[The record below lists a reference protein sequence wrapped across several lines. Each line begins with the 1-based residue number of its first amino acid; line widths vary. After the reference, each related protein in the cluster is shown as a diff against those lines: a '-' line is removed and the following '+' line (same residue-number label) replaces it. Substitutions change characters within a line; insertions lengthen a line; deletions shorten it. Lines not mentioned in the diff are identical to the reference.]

1 MIYHKMILR
10 VEKCGVIVNILVI
23 LQNKIKMIKDMN
35 KKICWT
41 IVIVV
46 LSVLVSCGKRETL
59 DPQKDYILMRA
70 MESSRNQSD
79 DGIDVEALENCA
91 LVYEKNREWG
101 KLCWCDALIGYKLFF
116 EGNYDKSLVYLKKAE
131 ANLQYCDSM
140 SSFVY
145 AYIVKNTMTTDTIL
159 ARHYAQKALEK
170 NLEYRNLRRLPYSY
184 MDMSLLTKGDS
195 ARYYLEKSLE
205 CFDDW
210 GDKIAKCKYALWHKD
225 ELESDTIIAYAKP
238 CYDSIYYAG
247 DARIL
252 VDAYLRKGE
261 VDSAEIYI
269 EALGRHKF
277 FKTEYSFYNSRRLLQ
292 LGMYEEAARSWEE
305 TYYRQREDYLFMLSQ
320 RLGAI
325 NAEYD
330 LLNVELQRKKEK
342 LRLMGIY
349 NSALMVV
356 MAVMVVAF
364 VVISR
369 YRKNIDGLEKEILQ
383 RKERFST
390 LFEEYRKGYELN
402 RETIFAD
409 ANMNLEALHVACPT
423 LTKTDM
429 AIIWLMFMNCDKET
443 ICSMMNISSRYYYNR
458 KSIIQ
463 RTLKIDAK
471 EARAV
476 NKEIVKIVRKY
487 ICKSMKR

>member
-1 MIYHKMILR
+1 MNMKNCWI
-10 VEKCGVIVNILVI
+10 IVVVLLAICASC
-23 LQNKIKMIKDMN
+23 N
-35 KKICWT
+35 KKE
-41 IVIVV
+41 V
-46 LSVLVSCGKRETL
+46 L
-59 DPQKDYILMRA
+59 DPEKDYILIRA
-70 MESSRNQSD
+70 MESGRNQSD
-79 DGIDVEALENCA
+79 KGIDVEALENCA

-101 KLCWCDALIGYKLFF
+101 KLCMCDAMIGYKLFAA
-116 EGNYDKSLVYLKKAE
+116 GDYDRSLVHLKKAE
-131 ANLQYCDSM
+131 KNLQYCDSM

-145 AYIVKNTMTTDTIL
+145 SLIVSNTMTTDTML
-159 ARHYAQKALEK
+159 ALNYAQKALEQD
-170 NLEYRNLRRLPYSY
+170 LEYRNLRRLPYSY

-195 ARYYLEKSLE
+195 ARYYLAKSLE

-225 ELESDTIIAYAKP
+225 ELEPDTIIAYAKP
-238 CYDSIYYAG
+238 CYDSIHYAG
-247 DARIL
+247 YARVL
-252 VDAYLRKGE
+252 AEAYLRKGE
-261 VDSAEIYI
+261 PDSAGVYI

-369 YRKNIDGLEKEILQ
+369 YRKNINALEKEVVQ

-423 LTKTDM
+423 LTRTDM

>member
-1 MIYHKMILR
+1 
-10 VEKCGVIVNILVI
+10 
-23 LQNKIKMIKDMN
+23 MN

-79 DGIDVEALENCA
+79 KGVDVEALENSA
-91 LVYEKNREWG
+91 LIYEKNREWG
-101 KLCWCDALIGYKLFF
+101 KLCMCDALIGYKLFAA
-116 EGNYDKSLVYLKKAE
+116 GDYDRSLVHLKQAE
-131 ANLQYCDSM
+131 KNLQYCDSM

-145 AYIVKNTMTTDTIL
+145 SLIVSNTMTTDTIL
-159 ARHYAQKALEK
+159 ARHYARKALEK
-170 NLEYRNLRRLPYSY
+170 DLEYRNLRRLPYSY
-184 MDMSLLTKGDS
+184 MDLSLLTKGDS

-210 GDKIAKCKYALWHKD
+210 GDMVAKCKYAWWHRD
-225 ELESDTIIAYAKP
+225 ELEPDTMIAYAKP
-238 CYDSIYYAG
+238 YYDSIRYTG
-247 DARIL
+247 HARIL
-252 VDAYLRKGE
+252 AEAYLRKGD
-261 VDSAEIYI
+261 VDSAGVYI
-269 EALGRHKF
+269 EALGRHKL
-277 FKTEYSFYNSRRLLQ
+277 FKTEYSFYNSQRLSQ
-292 LGMYEEAARSWEE
+292 LKRYEEASKSWEE
-305 TYYRQREDYLFMLSQ
+305 TYYRQRGDYLFMLSQ

-330 LLNVELQRKKEK
+330 LLNVELQREKER
-342 LRLMGIY
+342 LRLMRIY
-349 NSALMVV
+349 NSVLLVV

-369 YRKNIDGLEKEILQ
+369 YRKNINALEKEVVQ

-390 LFEEYRKGYELN
+390 LFEEYRKGYELH

-409 ANMNLEALHVACPT
+409 ANMNLKALQEDYPS
-423 LTKTDM
+423 LTKTDL
-429 AIIWLMFMNCDKET
+429 AVIWLMFMDCDKDAV
-443 ICSMMNISSRYYYNR
+443 CSMLNISSRYYYNR

-463 RTLKIDAK
+463 RTLNIKAK
-471 EARAV
+471 GV
-476 NKEIVKIVRKY
+476 VPINKEIVKIVRMY
-487 ICKSMKR
+487 ICKRMEPK

>member
-1 MIYHKMILR
+1 
-10 VEKCGVIVNILVI
+10 
-23 LQNKIKMIKDMN
+23 MN

-46 LSVLVSCGKRETL
+46 LSVLVSCGKREIF

-79 DGIDVEALENCA
+79 KGIDVEALENCA

-101 KLCWCDALIGYKLFF
+101 KLCMCDAFIGCKLFF
-116 EGNYDKSLVYLKKAE
+116 DGNYDKSLIYLKKAE
-131 ANLQYCDSM
+131 ANLQYCDSI
-140 SSFVY
+140 SSFVFS
-145 AYIVKNTMTTDTIL
+145 YIVKNTMTTDTVL
-159 ARHYAQKALEK
+159 ALHYAQKALEK
-170 NLEYRNLRRLPYSY
+170 DLEYNNLRRLPYSY

-225 ELESDTIIAYAKP
+225 ELEPDTIIAYAKP
-238 CYDSIYYAG
+238 CYDSIRYTG
-247 DARIL
+247 HARIL
-252 VDAYLRKGE
+252 AEAYLRKGD
-261 VDSAEIYI
+261 VDSAGVYI
-269 EALGRHKF
+269 EALGRHKL
-277 FKTEYSFYNSRRLLQ
+277 FKTEYSFYNSQRLSQ
-292 LGMYEEAARSWEE
+292 LKRYEEAARSWEE

-330 LLNVELQRKKEK
+330 LLNVELQREKER
-342 LRLMGIY
+342 LRLMRVY
-349 NSALMVV
+349 NSVLLVV

-369 YRKNIDGLEKEILQ
+369 YRKNINALEKEVVQ

-390 LFEEYRKGYELN
+390 LFEEYRKGYELH
-402 RETIFAD
+402 RDTIYTD
-409 ANMNLEALHVACPT
+409 ATMNLKALHEDYPS
-423 LTKTDM
+423 LTKTDL
-429 AIIWLMFMNCDKET
+429 AVIWLMFMDCDKDVV
-443 ICSMMNISSRYYYNR
+443 CSMLNISSRYYYNR

-463 RTLKIDAK
+463 RTLNIKAK
-471 EARAV
+471 GAV
-476 NKEIVKIVRKY
+476 PINKEIVKIVRTY
-487 ICKSMKR
+487 ICKRTKPK

>member
-1 MIYHKMILR
+1 MILR

-46 LSVLVSCGKRETL
+46 LSVLVSCGKREIF

-79 DGIDVEALENCA
+79 KGIDVEALENCA

-101 KLCWCDALIGYKLFF
+101 KLCMCDAFIGCKLFF
-116 EGNYDKSLVYLKKAE
+116 DGNYDKSLIYLKKAE
-131 ANLQYCDSM
+131 ANLQYCDST

-145 AYIVKNTMTTDTIL
+145 SLIVSNTMTTDTLL
-159 ARHYAQKALEK
+159 ALNYARKALEK
-170 NLEYRNLRRLPYSY
+170 DLEHNNLRRLPYSY

-195 ARYYLEKSLE
+195 ARYYLAKSLE

-210 GDKIAKCKYALWHKD
+210 GDKVAKCKYALWHKD
-225 ELESDTIIAYAKP
+225 ELEPDTMIAYAKP
-238 CYDSIYYAG
+238 CYDSIRYTG
-247 DARIL
+247 HARIL
-252 VDAYLRKGE
+252 AEAYLRKGE
-261 VDSAEIYI
+261 PDSAWEYI
-269 EALGRHKF
+269 EHVGRNKD
-277 FKTEYSFYNSRRLLQ
+277 FKADFNLYNSQRLTM
-292 LGMYEEAARSWEE
+292 LGEYEEACESWSVAHK
-305 TYYRQREDYLFMLSQ
+305 TLMEDYLFMLSQ

-330 LLNVELQRKKEK
+330 LLNVELQREKER
-342 LRLMGIY
+342 LRLMRVY
-349 NSALMVV
+349 NLVLLVV

-369 YRKNIDGLEKEILQ
+369 YRKNINALEKEVVQ

-390 LFEEYRKGYELN
+390 LFEEYRKGYELH

-409 ANMNLEALHVACPT
+409 ANMNLKALQEDYPS
-423 LTKTDM
+423 LTKTDL
-429 AIIWLMFMNCDKET
+429 AVIWLMFMDCDKDAV
-443 ICSMMNISSRYYYNR
+443 CSMLNISSRYYYNR

-463 RTLKIDAK
+463 RTLNIKAK
-471 EARAV
+471 GAV
-476 NKEIVKIVRKY
+476 PINKEIVKIVRMY
-487 ICKSMKR
+487 ICKRMEPK